1 MKYRTVTSEVNKKAD
16 RYGESE
22 LKNDEGF
29 GFMSFAG
36 NLPTLPNVEYP
47 AESRAS
53 FACLKMRERNENTEK
68 IFLRKQSTNQLWN
81 EMELHVY
88 VG

>member
-16 RYGESE
+16 RYVESE

-68 IFLRKQSTNQLWN
+68 RFFAEAKHESLWERN
-81 EMELHVY
+81 GIACL
-88 VG
+88 G